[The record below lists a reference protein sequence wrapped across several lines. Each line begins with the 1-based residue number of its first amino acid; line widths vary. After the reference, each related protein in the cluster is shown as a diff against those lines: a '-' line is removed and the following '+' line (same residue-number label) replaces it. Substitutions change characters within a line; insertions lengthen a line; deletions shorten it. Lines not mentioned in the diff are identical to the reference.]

1 MVPRTI
7 SLLTILKTISIF
19 RINRIYNY
27 YEIYKCFRLS
37 TDSAHKSADEV
48 VLGIIAQNDELLR
61 TVDQYDRNKAKE
73 INTRE

>member
-1 MVPRTI
+1 MKSI
-7 SLLTILKTISIF
+7 SVSDYLHSLIMDRK
-19 RINRIYNY
+19 
-27 YEIYKCFRLS
+27 
-37 TDSAHKSADEV
+37 DSAHKSADEV